1 MPARPTALR
10 WLLLTLGTLE
20 TLVAVSFV
28 GFLLWTSDPLALAI
42 GRGVAALVAVPYLL
56 FVLPALV
63 MGLLDRW
70 LPLALTLAVAAIP
83 ATLFALHHG

>member
-1 MPARPTALR
+1 
-10 WLLLTLGTLE
+10 
-20 TLVAVSFV
+20 
-28 GFLLWTSDPLALAI
+28 LAI
-42 GRGVAALVAVPYLL
+42 GRGVAALVAVRYLL

-70 LPLALTLAVAAIP
+70 LPLALTLAVVAIP